1 MAFQEK
7 SAWIMALALLAGGV
21 FYFALVASLSSEA
34 GALAPPLLP
43 QIIAY
48 TAVLVGIAILGHIVA
63 AAMKPRE
70 ANSDP
75 DERERLIVVRAGHLS
90 SYILGVGVLLSLGM
104 YLFGLG
110 GNALFYGVFGSLM
123 LAQLGE
129 YLLRIF
135 FYRRG
140 F

>member
-1 MAFQEK
+1 
-7 SAWIMALALLAGGV
+7 V
-21 FYFALVASLSSEA
+21 
-34 GALAPPLLP
+34 
-43 QIIAY
+43 
-48 TAVLVGIAILGHIVA
+48 IAILGHIVA

-70 ANSDP
+70 ANSEP
-75 DERERLIVVRAGHLS
+75 DERERLIVVHAGHLS

-104 YLFGLG
+104 YLIGFG

-129 YLLRIF
+129 YLLRIY

-140 F
+140 I